1 MGPLV
6 PFGII
11 GTEFNLIIA
20 LILGFFFGLL
30 LEQAG
35 FSSSRKLVG
44 VFYGYDFVVLKV
56 FFTAAITAMVGII
69 FFNYLGWVDANYLY
83 VNPLYLWPAI
93 VGGAIMGVGFLL
105 GGFCPG
111 TSLTAATIGR
121 IDAMVFIGGILIGVF
136 IFGESFAGIEEFYT
150 SSAYG
155 GIKVFESLGISRGF
169 FALALIFIALV
180 AFAVTENIEKK
191 VFAKIK
197 PGITLSQQSKTGFA
211 AISLLFLGVIILFIP
226 EERQLKIDEASPNE
240 IVSEINSE
248 KRVISADELAFRIMK
263 TSGKLKLMDVR
274 SQKDYLKFSLPG
286 AVHVPI
292 EKLTSRSMV
301 EFVNRT
307 KNSDVIK
314 VFYSNG
320 NTRAG
325 KAWMLLRRMGY
336 NDFYV
341 LEGGLNHFVEIIF
354 MNDKGPKPT
363 NPVRKTAI
371 DRYQFRESASEYFRK
386 SQGNVESAG
395 SSKPNV
401 QSIKVEGGC

>member
-69 FFNYLGWVDANYLY
+69 FFNYLGWVDATYLY

-121 IDAMVFIGGILIGVF
+121 VDAMVFIGGILIGVF

-169 FALALIFIALV
+169 FALALIVIALV

-211 AISLLFLGVIILFIP
+211 VISLLFLGIIILFIP

-248 KRVISADELAFRIMK
+248 KKVVSADELAFRIMN

-274 SQKDYLKFSLPG
+274 SQKDYQKFSLPG

-307 KNSDVIK
+307 KNNDVIK

-341 LEGGLNHFVEIIF
+341 LEGGLNHFVETIF

-371 DRYQFRESASEYFRK
+371 DRYRFRESASEYFRK

-395 SSKPNV
+395 ASKPSV